1 MPKVFKN
8 AIAIPGILAFILVLA
23 MMPVMLQESGGTG
36 VDALRIVWS
45 NGMHQLREYA
55 AGFATGE
62 SFRFFTGKN
71 EFSFW
76 SEIGGYFSV
85 SFLYIAGGALAGT
98 TLGILV
104 GLAFAYSRSE
114 WWKRIVEI
122 TGVLPDF
129 VIIILLQF
137 TIVQI
142 AKETGVVVF
151 RVANFS
157 TDQPPAIMLPLV
169 SMIII
174 PTLYMIRNVAL
185 QTRLTLTEDYIGNA
199 KARGLG
205 KAYIT
210 FFHAL
215 PNVLPFIKAD
225 LHKFMG
231 IMVGNLFI
239 VEYFYNLRG
248 VTKLLFA
255 DGFLGYYGYQ
265 YDLVVNGL
273 ITLLVMYGLLYGLL
287 RLYIFG
293 WERGVAR

>member
-1 MPKVFKN
+1 MPKLVRSVLV
-8 AIAIPGILAFILVLA
+8 IPGILAFILILA
-23 MMPVMLQESGGTG
+23 MMPLVLQAGQGTS
-36 VDALRIVWS
+36 LRLIWS
-45 NGMHQLREYA
+45 DGLQQFQAYVS
-55 AGFATGE
+55 GFASGD
-62 SFRFFTGKN
+62 SFRFYTGKN
-71 EFSFW
+71 EYSFW
-76 SEIGGYFSV
+76 GEIGEYFGV
-85 SFLYIAGGALAGT
+85 SFSYIAGGALAGAT
-98 TLGILV
+98 AGILIGV
-104 GLAFAYSRSE
+104 AFAYTKSE
-114 WWKRIVEI
+114 WWKRIIEI

-129 VIIILLQF
+129 ILIILLQF

-151 RVANFS
+151 KVANFS
-157 TDQPPAIMLPLV
+157 TDEPPAVVLPLL

-185 QTRLTLTEDYIGNA
+185 QMRLTLTEDYIGNA

-205 KAYIT
+205 KLYIT

-239 VEYFYNLRG
+239 VEYFYNMRG
-248 VTKLLFA
+248 VTKLLFS

-273 ITLLVMYGLLYGLL
+273 LTLLAMYGLLYGVL
-287 RLYIFG
+287 RLYIYG
-293 WERGVAR
+293 WERGIAR

>member
-1 MPKVFKN
+1 MPKAMKN
-8 AIAIPGILAFILVLA
+8 AFILPGILAFVFVLA
-23 MMPVMLQESGGTG
+23 MMPSMLQETGGTG
-36 VDALRIVWS
+36 ADALRIVWS
-45 NGMHQLREYA
+45 NGAQQLKEYV
-55 AGFATGE
+55 AGISTGE
-62 SFRFFTGKN
+62 SFRFYTGKN
-71 EFSFW
+71 EYSFW
-76 SEIGGYFSV
+76 SEIGGYFGV
-85 SFLYIAGGALAGT
+85 SFAYIAGGAAIGT
-98 TLGILV
+98 TLGILI

-114 WWKRIVEI
+114 WWKRLIEI

-151 RVANFS
+151 RVANVS
-157 TDQPPAIMLPLV
+157 TDQPPAVMLPLV
-169 SMIII
+169 SMIVI
-174 PTLYMIRNVAL
+174 PALYMIRNVAL

-205 KAYIT
+205 KVYIT

-215 PNVLPFIKAD
+215 PNVLPFIRAD

-273 ITLLVMYGLLYGLL
+273 LTLMAMYGLLYALL
-287 RLYIFG
+287 RLFLFG
-293 WERGVAR
+293 WEKAVAR

>member
-1 MPKVFKN
+1 MPKAMKN
-8 AIAIPGILAFILVLA
+8 ACIIPGILAFVFVLA
-23 MMPVMLQESGGTG
+23 MMPTMLQETGGTG
-36 VDALRIVWS
+36 VDALRIVWA
-45 NGMHQLREYA
+45 NGMQQLNEYI
-55 AGFATGE
+55 AGISTGD
-62 SFRFFTGKN
+62 SFRFYTGKN
-71 EFSFW
+71 EYSFW
-76 SEIGGYFSV
+76 NEIGDYFAV
-85 SFLYIAGGALAGT
+85 SFAYIAGGAAIGT
-98 TLGILV
+98 TLGILF
-104 GLAFAYSRSE
+104 GIAFAYSRSE
-114 WWKRIVEI
+114 WWKRIIEI

-129 VIIILLQF
+129 VIILLLQF

-151 RVANFS
+151 RVANFT
-157 TDQPPAIMLPLV
+157 TDGPPAVVLPLI

-185 QTRLTLTEDYIGNA
+185 QMRLTLTEDYIGNA

-205 KAYIT
+205 KGYIT

-239 VEYFYNLRG
+239 VEYFYNMWG

-273 ITLLVMYGLLYGLL
+273 ITLMVMYGLLYALM
-287 RLYIFG
+287 RLYLFG
-293 WERGVAR
+293 WEKGVSR